1 MALRLTEATPV
12 TDSAP
17 LKTPLVLSP
26 RLSRLEGEAGALAVY
41 DWPTPEGR
49 PLGTVLLVH
58 GLGEHAGRYA
68 QVAAHLRH
76 WGFAVRAYDQQGHGQ
91 SEGLRGDLLRP
102 GSLQADLARVID
114 ATRLQPASAQSPLI
128 LLGHSMGGLV
138 VARALA
144 EQLRLVDAAVLSSPA
159 LGAFPNLLQKIL
171 LASLPRVVPHLR
183 VDNGLKAEFVA
194 RDPEVVKAYLAD
206 PLVHRRISTGLAAW
220 ILENGARTLEDAG
233 QWSVPTLLLYAGQDR
248 LVNAQASAAF
258 AQSAPAAVVQSQCFE
273 AMYHEIFNDLY
284 RAQVFSALKRWLLE
298 RFSA

>member
-26 RLSRLEGEAGALAVY
+26 RLSRFEGEAGALAVY
-41 DWPTPEGR
+41 DWPAPEGQA
-49 PLGTVLLVH
+49 LGTVLLVH

-114 ATRLQPASAQSPLI
+114 ATRLQLASAQSPLI

-144 EQLRLVDAAVLSSPA
+144 EQLRSVDAAVLSSPA

-233 QWSVPTLLLYAGQDR
+233 QWTVPTLLLYAGQDR